1 MTIGDSSVTFQIM
14 KIMWKKYLTIFKYL
28 NQKVSD
34 LYWLLGDLWPQTPH
48 LRVHECVFLNISS
61 KSYKKKFFPQ
71 WMQK

>member
-48 LRVHECVFLNISS
+48 LPTESLR
-61 KSYKKKFFPQ
+61 
-71 WMQK
+71 

>member
-34 LYWLLGDLWPQTPH
+34 LYWLLGDLWPQTPCTSTQES
-48 LRVHECVFLNISS
+48 LRLVSWKYIEGGTAL
-61 KSYKKKFFPQ
+61 KEL
-71 WMQK
+71 